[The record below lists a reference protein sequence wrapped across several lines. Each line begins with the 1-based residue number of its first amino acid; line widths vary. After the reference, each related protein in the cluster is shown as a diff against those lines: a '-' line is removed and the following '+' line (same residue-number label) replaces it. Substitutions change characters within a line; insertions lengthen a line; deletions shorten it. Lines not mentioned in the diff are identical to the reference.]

1 MENGNHSSN
10 TNDDEQQAPVAGI
23 EAQRAKAG
31 LFFREDVAPGL
42 VLEMVLKHIYHT
54 SRSQF
59 QEISVVETF
68 FGRTLVTDGKT
79 QSTQF
84 DEFTYH
90 ESLVHPPLLNFT
102 SRKGSRPKT
111 VFIGGGGELATARE
125 VLRHSSVE
133 KCLMVDLDG
142 MSFCWVPPY
151 CTFCCIRNL
160 LFFLLS
166 FSFLE
171 TTLTKLIYSV
181 FLRPTPSRYFRGG
194 R

>member
-1 MENGNHSSN
+1 MAINANHNMENGNHNSD
-10 TNDDEQQAPVAGI
+10 TKEDEQQAPVAGI

-31 LFFREDVAPGL
+31 LFFREDIAPGL

-102 SRKGSRPKT
+102 SRTGSKPKT

-125 VLRHSSVE
+125 VLRHSLVE
-133 KCLMVDLDG
+133 KCVMVDLDG
-142 MSFCWVPPY
+142 MSPFA
-151 CTFCCIRNL
+151 
-160 LFFLLS
+160 
-166 FSFLE
+166 
-171 TTLTKLIYSV
+171 
-181 FLRPTPSRYFRGG
+181 
-194 R
+194 